1 MNTTIGTYEAKAKF
15 SELLRRVQEGET
27 FTVTRNGE
35 RVADIT
41 PSKEEPPKKV
51 RRIGCMKE
59 WVGEISDDFNDPIA
73 DMDEYQ

>member
-1 MNTTIGTYEAKAKF
+1 MSTEIGTYEAKAKF
-15 SELLRRVQEGET
+15 SELLRRVQAGET
-27 FTVTRNGE
+27 FTITRNGE

-41 PSKEEPPKKV
+41 PSKEPPKKV

-59 WVGEISDDFNDPIA
+59 WFGEISDDFNEPIP